1 MPENTS
7 YMVAAYVI
15 TALILVGYAV
25 MLHRRTLKP

>member
-15 TALILVGYAV
+15 TAVVLVGYA
-25 MLHRRTLKP
+25 MILYRRTLKP